1 MSRSSD
7 RQQFRGETY
16 EDRMLSEDWDPD
28 TDDEEPGGPCCN
40 RCGSADVR
48 WRQQGGKWVLFS
60 LQPGVEHKCP
70 IPDGF
75 DVVPE

>member
-7 RQQFRGETY
+7 RRQFQGETY
-16 EDRMLSEDWDPD
+16 EDRILSEDWDPD
-28 TDDEEPGGPCCN
+28 ADDEEPSAIRCKF
-40 RCGSADVR
+40 CGSTDVR